1 MALSRSRRS
10 GGGHDL
16 FWPGYV
22 DVLSTL
28 LMTFVFLLSVF
39 MVAQFYVSQES
50 SGKDTALRRLQRQI
64 AELTNLL
71 SLEKGQGK
79 KAQDDLA
86 ALQAT
91 LATLQADNTRLM
103 GVAGLGGEKDARI
116 AALSRDLADKSL
128 LTNEAQAK
136 VDLLNQQLLQLRRQM
151 AALQEAI
158 NAYDVKDKDSQL
170 RIADLGARLNTLLAK
185 QVQELQRYRSDFFG
199 RLREL
204 LRDRKDIR
212 VVGDRF
218 VFEFGGLVPLRP
230 GEPDGGG
237 PRLHRPAGDGDHRAG
252 EEHPARH
259 RLGAAGGRPH
269 RRAADLQPPVPV
281 QLGAVQCPRHHGGEV
296 PDQPRRLPAPT
307 GGGRLR
313 RVPTARGWRHRG
325 RPAPQPAHR
334 AKAHQPLRV
343 TQPGRPD

>member
-28 LMTFVFLLSVF
+28 LLVVTFLLSVF

-64 AELTNLL
+64 AELTSLL

-79 KAQDDLA
+79 KTQDELA
-86 ALQAT
+86 ALQAM
-91 LATLQADNTRLM
+91 LANLRADNERLT
-103 GVAGLGGEKDARI
+103 GQVGLGGEKDARI
-116 AALSRDLADKSL
+116 AALTKELSDKSL
-128 LTNEAQAK
+128 LTSEAQAK

-158 NAYDVKDKDSQL
+158 NAYEVKDKDSQL

-218 VFEFGGLVPLRP
+218 VFESEVLFASGQASLTVEGLASIDQLAMAIIELERSIPREIDWALQVDGHTDVRP
-230 GEPDGGG
+230 INSAAFPSNWELSSARATTVVKYLISRGVSPN
-237 PRLHRPAGDGDHRAG
+237 RLV
-252 EEHPARH
+252 
-259 RLGAAGGRPH
+259 AAGYGEFRPLE
-269 RRAADLQPPVPV
+269 DGTTEDV
-281 QLGAVQCPRHHGGEV
+281 
-296 PDQPRRLPAPT
+296 
-307 GGGRLR
+307 LR
-313 RVPTARGWRHRG
+313 RNRRIELKLTNR
-325 RPAPQPAHR
+325 
-334 AKAHQPLRV
+334 
-343 TQPGRPD
+343 